1 MLDREL
7 VDLFLNILP
16 NPYFER
22 MIGCTSSSFSD
33 LVMVGERIES
43 GLKSGKLQDASSS
56 QANEEESFR
65 GSQMEEEDYETNAI
79 WEAPQAPPPVPYGQP
94 PYVATVQCQ
103 QPMYPN
109 SQYQQ
114 PWGTPHAKKQGQGRG
129 YQSQHQNPRIP
140 RSNLERRNA
149 PLDPIPVTYS
159 QLLPHLVQ
167 SSLVVPKFINPP
179 KVFPLGYDHN
189 ARCGYHDG
197 TVGHSTEDCNA
208 YKAKVQQ
215 LIDQKYLTLQGG
227 NLFVNGNPVLK

>member
-1 MLDREL
+1 
-7 VDLFLNILP
+7 
-16 NPYFER
+16 
-22 MIGCTSSSFSD
+22 
-33 LVMVGERIES
+33 
-43 GLKSGKLQDASSS
+43 
-56 QANEEESFR
+56 
-65 GSQMEEEDYETNAI
+65 MEEEDYETNAI
-79 WEAPQAPPPVPYGQP
+79 WEASQAPPPVPYGQP
-94 PYVATVQCQ
+94 PYMAAVQYQ
-103 QPMYPN
+103 HPMLIGPRH
-109 SQYQQ
+109 QQ

-167 SSLVVPKFINPP
+167 SSLVVPKFLNPP

-215 LIDQKYLTLQGG
+215 LMDQKYLTIQGG